1 MNKFLTL
8 RMFCAA
14 FLSLFGLGLI
24 FVRAADM
31 QLLIGALV
39 AAVGITF
46 FIQVAL
52 VVRRG

>member
-1 MNKFLTL
+1 VNKFLTL